1 MFNNKRPREEPI
13 FSEAFVVGCQGPV
26 PWQGDDTLF
35 ELQRW
40 LPTQFLLEF

>member
-26 PWQGDDTLF
+26 PWQGDGVIY
-35 ELQRW
+35 
-40 LPTQFLLEF
+40 LLTYCGQK

>member
-26 PWQGDDTLF
+26 PWQGDGVICWHTYSRNTSRNL
-35 ELQRW
+35 R
-40 LPTQFLLEF
+40 